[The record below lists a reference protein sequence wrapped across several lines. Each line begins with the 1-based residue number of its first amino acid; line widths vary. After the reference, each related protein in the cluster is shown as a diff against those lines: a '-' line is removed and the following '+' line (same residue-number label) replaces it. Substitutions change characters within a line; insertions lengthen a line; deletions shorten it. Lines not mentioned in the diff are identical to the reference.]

1 MEEYKVIQV
10 NDLSMAYL
18 ERGDGPTVIA
28 LHAATADSVQM
39 GWLTRIIVHEGF
51 NVVTPDQRGHG
62 RTGNPAGDLHLPRLV
77 DDFLEFAYLLGRSP
91 IHGIGYSMGGAVLLY
106 AAQRRPDLFRSLIL
120 LGTSYKAPSEQRI
133 RAAVGPL
140 EDAPD
145 GPRKVFDLETG
156 IVVGWDASVE
166 AFTGVT
172 CPTLIIIGDRDEF
185 IDPAE
190 NLELYSTLPNAE
202 LLIIPRCDHL
212 GLVRH
217 PLLTYALTD
226 FYSHISR

>member
-1 MEEYKVIQV
+1 MDEHKTIWV

-51 NVVTPDQRGHG
+51 NVVAPDQRGHG
-62 RTGNPAGDLHLPRLV
+62 KTGNPAGDLHLSRLV

-91 IHGIGYSMGGAVLLY
+91 IHGLGYSMGGAVLLY
-106 AAQRRPDLFRSLIL
+106 AARRRPDLFRSLIL
-120 LGTSYKAPSEQRI
+120 LGASYKAPSEQRI
-133 RAAVGPL
+133 QSAIGPL
-140 EDAPD
+140 KDAPD
-145 GPRKVFDLETG
+145 GPRKVFNPETG
-156 IVVGWDASVE
+156 IVVGWDAPVE
-166 AFTGVT
+166 AFGGVT
-172 CPTLIIIGDRDEF
+172 CPALIITGDRDEF
-185 IDPAE
+185 IDPTE
-190 NLELYSTLPNAE
+190 SLELYNTLSNAE

-217 PLLTYALTD
+217 PMITQALTD
-226 FYSHISR
+226 FYGRIQH